1 MFFLA
6 VLKIKIRER
15 GESFMYDMYCI
26 DGQYYDYIGDDGKF
40 AKLENRS
47 TGTQIYMK
55 IEDLWEYEC

>member
-1 MFFLA
+1 
-6 VLKIKIRER
+6 
-15 GESFMYDMYCI
+15 MYDMYCI
-26 DGQYYDYIGDDGKF
+26 DGQYYDYMGDDGTF